1 MHDSCAGRRLVPV
14 LCACAVRNVSE
25 NDESLLTATQA
36 AQAAGVSRWAIH
48 RAIKSLSL
56 RAIRDNRNIWRIAPD
71 DLTAWCSATVA
82 QPLRAQG
89 AAQSVLGPDDIA
101 ALVDL
106 RDRLAA
112 AERREAGAQARADA
126 AERARNQA
134 EADRDHWRDLA
145 QKLAERP
152 RLRFWPWR

>member
-1 MHDSCAGRRLVPV
+1 MRT
-14 LCACAVRNVSE
+14 VSE
-25 NDESLLTATQA
+25 ERESLLTATQA
-36 AQAAGVSRWAIH
+36 AQVAGVSRWAIH

-56 RAIRDNRNIWRIAPD
+56 KAIRDNRNVWRIVPD
-71 DLTAWCSATVA
+71 DLMAWRSATVA
-82 QPLRAQG
+82 QPLRAHDP
-89 AAQSVLGPDDIA
+89 AQSVLEPATIA

-126 AERARNQA
+126 AERARDQA
-134 EADRDHWRDLA
+134 EADRDHWRELA